1 MILNPNSKRKLLSA
15 VLACAMMLCPLT
27 GCGAAQ
33 QQEEN
38 SGLKIGYATE
48 GVTATEDEDA
58 LQAAVDEMLEK
69 AKEGNIALEFKN
81 VATSNDGVNFN
92 IYLANSELN
101 SYDMFIAIYGDNT
114 LQDQLFLSGLL
125 RPGTAFRTITLDH
138 ALEPGTHTVYVVH
151 TQMEEDLE
159 TIHAQVVITMEF
171 VVTE

>member
-48 GVTATEDEDA
+48 GVTAVEDEDA
-58 LQAAVDEMLEK
+58 FQKAVDEMYRK
-69 AKEGNIALEFKN
+69 AEEGTMALEFKN
-81 VATSNDGVNFN
+81 TAISKDGVNFDL
-92 IYLANSELN
+92 YLANSDSN
-101 SYDMFIAIYGDNT
+101 SYDMFIAIYSDNALT
-114 LQDQLFLSGLL
+114 DQLFLSGLL
-125 RPGTAFRTITLDH
+125 RPGTAFSTITLDH

-151 TQMEEDLE
+151 TQVEEDLN

-171 VVTE
+171 IVTE